1 MILQALCEYYDRK
14 AEACDPL
21 PPVGFEEK
29 DIPFVIV
36 LDQAGKFIQLKD
48 TRESQEKGKPI
59 ARSFIVPKGVGRSG
73 AKSYETAYCLW
84 DHYGY
89 VLNQPKVSK
98 PGAEPSEKE
107 VVMADRQHQ
116 AFTELVVQLYQEIPD
131 DAGIQAVHAF
141 LHNEAEKNRV
151 RQASEF
157 QECLKISGCNLTFQ
171 LSNQNHLVC
180 QSTQVQQWIR
190 QQPQNSEN
198 QEGICLVTGESSKI
212 ARLHPS
218 VKGVWGAQMAGANIV
233 SFNIDSF
240 NSWGKE
246 KGNNAPVSETVAFK
260 YTTALNQL
268 LKTSSP
274 LRMQINETSV
284 VWWSTGE
291 NPLEENL
298 SFFVNDPPKDD
309 PEQGSRAVQQLFD
322 SLHTAAFLQTQGKE
336 RFYLLGL
343 SPNAAR
349 IAVRFWQVGTVA
361 EFSERLAQW
370 FKDIEITYRDFH
382 YPPLKP
388 LLRSTALLHKDE
400 NLPPHLVG
408 ETIRSILMGLPLP
421 ASLLQAVIKRIKAEQ
436 GKITFYRAS
445 LIKGYLNRLYRSQ
458 QSSNKEI
465 TMAYNPEE
473 KRIGYRLGCLFAVLE
488 KLQSDANPG
497 LNATIRD
504 RYYSSASCTPKAVFG
519 TLMRLH
525 AHHLKKLPHQGQ
537 RVNAEKRIAEIMADI
552 NDFPAHLNLENQG
565 LFAIGYY
572 HQRQALFTKKE
583 AGSPKEQSEGVEE

>member
-14 AEACDPL
+14 EAAGDPL
-21 PPVGFEEK
+21 PPLGFEEK

-36 LDQAGKFIQLKD
+36 LSPEGRFVQLRD
-48 TRESQEKGKPI
+48 TREIQDKGKPE
-59 ARSFIVPKGVGRSG
+59 ARRFIVPKGAGRSG

-89 VLNQPKVSK
+89 LLNQPKVSK
-98 PGAEPSEKE
+98 PSSQPSEKDIK
-107 VVMADRQHQ
+107 MAINQHQ
-116 AFTELVVQLYQEIPD
+116 AFTELVDRLSHEISD
-131 DAGIQAVHAF
+131 DIGVQAVRAF
-141 LHNEAEKNRV
+141 LYNEAEKEKV
-151 RQASEF
+151 RQAPEF
-157 QECLKISGCNLTFQ
+157 QECLKISGCNMTFQ
-171 LSNQNHLVC
+171 LSSENDLVC
-180 QSTQVQQWIR
+180 QSEFVQHWISE
-190 QQPQNSEN
+190 QPLDSEN
-198 QEGICLVTGESSKI
+198 QSGVCLVTGEPTKI

-218 VKGVWGAQMAGANIV
+218 IKGVWGAQMAGANIV

-240 NSWGKE
+240 NSWGKD
-246 KGNNAPVSETVAFK
+246 KGNNAPVGEDVAFK

-268 LKTSSP
+268 LRTHSP
-274 LRMQINETSV
+274 LRMQMNETSV
-284 VWWSTGE
+284 IWWSTGE
-291 NPLEENL
+291 NLLEESL
-298 SFFVNDPPKDD
+298 PFFFNDTSKDD
-309 PEQGSRAVQQLFD
+309 PEQGSRAVRQLFE
-322 SLHTAAFLQTQGKE
+322 SLHTGAFHETQGKE

-370 FKDIEITYRDFH
+370 FNDIEITAWDFH

-400 NLPPHLVG
+400 NLLPHLVG

-421 ASLLQAVIKRIKAEQ
+421 ASLMQAVIKRIKAEQ

-445 LIKGYLNRLYRSQ
+445 LIKGYLNRLYRYQ
-458 QSSNKEI
+458 QYSNKEI

-488 KLQSDANPG
+488 KLQTDANPG

-504 RYYSSASCTPKAVFG
+504 RYYSSASCTPKSVFG

-525 AHHLKKLPHQGQ
+525 SHHLKKLPHQGQ
-537 RVNAEKRIAEIMADI
+537 RVNAEKRIAEIVADI

-583 AGSPKEQSEGVEE
+583 TDLSKEQPEGADA

>member
-14 AEACDPL
+14 EAAGDPL
-21 PPVGFEEK
+21 PPLGFEEK

-36 LDQAGKFIQLKD
+36 LSPEGRFVQLRD
-48 TRESQEKGKPI
+48 TREIQDKGKPE
-59 ARSFIVPKGVGRSG
+59 ARRFIVPKGAGRSG

-89 VLNQPKVSK
+89 LLNQPKVSK
-98 PGAEPSEKE
+98 PGSQPSEKDIT
-107 VVMADRQHQ
+107 MAINQHQ
-116 AFTELVVQLYQEIPD
+116 AFTELVDRLSHEISD
-131 DAGIQAVHAF
+131 DIGVQAVRAF
-141 LHNEAEKNRV
+141 LHNEAEKEKV
-151 RQASEF
+151 RQAPEF
-157 QECLKISGCNLTFQ
+157 QECLKISGCNMTFQ
-171 LSNQNHLVC
+171 LSSENDLVC
-180 QSTQVQQWIR
+180 QSEFVQHWISE
-190 QQPQNSEN
+190 QPLDSEN
-198 QEGICLVTGESSKI
+198 QSGVCLVTGEPTKI

-218 VKGVWGAQMAGANIV
+218 IKGVWGAQMAGANIV

-240 NSWGKE
+240 NSWGKD
-246 KGNNAPVSETVAFK
+246 KGNNAPVGEDVAFK

-268 LKTSSP
+268 LRTHSP
-274 LRMQINETSV
+274 LRMQMNETSV
-284 VWWSTGE
+284 IWWSTGE
-291 NPLEENL
+291 NLLEESL
-298 SFFVNDPPKDD
+298 PFFFNDTSKDD
-309 PEQGSRAVQQLFD
+309 PEQGSRAVRQLFE
-322 SLHTAAFLQTQGKE
+322 SLHTGAFHETQGKE

-361 EFSERLAQW
+361 EFSERLVQW
-370 FKDIEITYRDFH
+370 FNDIEITAWDFH

-421 ASLLQAVIKRIKAEQ
+421 ASLMQAVIKRIKAEQ

-445 LIKGYLNRLYRSQ
+445 LIKGYLNRLYRYQ
-458 QSSNKEI
+458 QYSNKEI

-488 KLQSDANPG
+488 KLQTDANPG

-504 RYYSSASCTPKAVFG
+504 RYYSSASCTPKSVFG

-525 AHHLKKLPHQGQ
+525 SHHLKKLPHQGQ

-583 AGSPKEQSEGVEE
+583 IDLSKEQPEGADA